1 MSKKPKKPEEELKPA
16 FQTIKIPLT
25 VDCEGMERALGKEK
39 WLEMERKALWD
50 MVCKIEKERKERE
63 QSES

>member
-1 MSKKPKKPEEELKPA
+1 MSKKPKKPEEELKPI

-25 VDCEGMERALGKEK
+25 IDCEGMERALGKEK

-50 MVCKIEKERKERE
+50 MVCRIERE
-63 QSES
+63 REEAKNRD